1 MVVNPL
7 TPGSTGQGDAL
18 IQIPGATK
26 LYYGG
31 ERLANSALGTLD
43 EVIRT
48 AAQPFTIHNLGT
60 IGAANVAVPNKGFDL
75 SWNQVPCG
83 DNNIN

>member
-1 MVVNPL
+1 M
-7 TPGSTGQGDAL
+7 PGLAAGGFLRADAL
-18 IQIPGATK
+18 IQIPGATN

-31 ERLANSALGTLD
+31 ERLSNTMVGTID

-60 IGAANVAVPNKGFDL
+60 ISPANMMVPNKGFDL